1 MTSPRTESVPA
12 DLVAAHTPE
21 RVRERLEE
29 PVRHSYLR
37 DFVYGAIDGAVTS
50 FAVVS
55 AVAGA
60 GLSTGV
66 ILVLGLANLIGDGFS
81 MAASNYL
88 GTKTDQELREKARR
102 TEDRHISLYPA
113 GEREEIR
120 QIFAQKGF
128 AGQQLEHVVDVIT
141 SDRRRWIDTMLVEEL
156 RLPLEGPAPWRAA
169 LATIVAFVLV
179 GSIPLLPFWID
190 WLLPLDLSRPYLA
203 SIVMT
208 GVAFAVVGAAK
219 SLFVDESSLRAALE
233 TLAIGGGAAGIAYAV
248 GLLLR
253 YQFPEI
259 VM

>member
-1 MTSPRTESVPA
+1 MTSPRREAAPD
-12 DLVAAHTPE
+12 DLIAAHTPE

-29 PVRHSYLR
+29 PIQHSYLR

-50 FAVVS
+50 FAIVS

-81 MAASNYL
+81 MAASNFL
-88 GTKTDQELREKARR
+88 GTKTDQELRDKARR
-102 TEDRHISLYPA
+102 TEDQHITLHPA

-128 AGQQLEHVVDVIT
+128 AGQELERVVDVIT
-141 SDRRRWIDTMLVEEL
+141 ADRGRWIDTMLVEEL
-156 RLPLEGPAPWRAA
+156 RLPLEGPAPLRAA
-169 LATIVAFVLV
+169 TTTLGAFVLI
-179 GSIPLLPFWID
+179 GSIPLLPFWIG
-190 WLLPLDLSRPYLA
+190 WLTPWTLGDPYVA
-203 SIVMT
+203 SIAMT
-208 GVAFAVVGAAK
+208 GAAFAVVGAAK
-219 SLFVDESSLRAALE
+219 SRFVDESAIRAAVE
-233 TLAIGGGAAGIAYAV
+233 TLLVGGGAAGIAYGI

-253 YQFPEI
+253 SQFPEI